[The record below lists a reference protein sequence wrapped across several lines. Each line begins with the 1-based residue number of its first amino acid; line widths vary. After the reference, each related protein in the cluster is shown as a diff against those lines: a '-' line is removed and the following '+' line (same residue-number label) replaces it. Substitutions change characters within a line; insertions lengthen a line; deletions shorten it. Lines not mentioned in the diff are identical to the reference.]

1 MTLWNW
7 YMVYA
12 AAFGISEKVA
22 REFARAYPE
31 VNDPQWLD
39 TYGYD
44 SLGYW
49 TYRSQAWNGP
59 INTNGMMPVVCMAVR
74 NSWAAS
80 VTSVRRSALDSLR

>member
-1 MTLWNW
+1 MEDFSNFSNRGALDLTLWNW

-59 INTNGMMPVVCMAVR
+59 IQYGMA
-74 NSWAAS
+74 
-80 VTSVRRSALDSLR
+80 